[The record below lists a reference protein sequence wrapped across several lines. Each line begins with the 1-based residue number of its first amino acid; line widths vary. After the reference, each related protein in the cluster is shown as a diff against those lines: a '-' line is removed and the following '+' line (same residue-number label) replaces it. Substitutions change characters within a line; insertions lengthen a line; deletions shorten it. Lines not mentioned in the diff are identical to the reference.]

1 MPPGGGG
8 GGEAPT
14 PGTGDPR
21 HEQRMRLV
29 RKASELATRC
39 AVPVALS
46 DPAIDGVCEPL
57 RWPSMDKARDINNR
71 YKALPENGRRK
82 ISVGDAADLANQA
95 ATQPP
100 QGPAGG
106 GESASAANVAAAF
119 GAMPEDELRELL
131 RSIDCSLAAASHAI
145 QKAADEAEQKLSL
158 QRAGTLM
165 AVDSSSQDAVPP
177 IAAPMDMGDEVQG
190 AQPPPDRWNESRAV
204 HRPNRNGVAYE
215 AEQRRACALT
225 VDSQEDAAPPPPA
238 SGNGVADDGEYIN
251 LGGYM
256 IERNR
261 FEEIWREHAI
271 PPPQSLLPESL
282 PDDDGEPLRLWSFND
297 GERKTAARGRSKLAG
312 HLSPMP
318 RGGGGGEARV
328 TPAVA
333 GEQRRAALEMR
344 KERLVRKASS
354 LATRC
359 DVPVAVICPGVGA
372 GGEPTWWPSK
382 EEVWA
387 IATRYKSLPE
397 KDRRKHSVD
406 NASYRENQ
414 AAAKQGPGGGGGE
427 LAMAAAQVDGIAAM
441 PDKAADEAEQ
451 RLSLERAHAHAGA
464 LMVDSREDAA
474 PPPPPQAA
482 SGNGV
487 AYDGEYIN
495 LGGYMIEHNR
505 FEAIWREHAI
515 PPPQNLLPESL
526 PDDDGD
532 GGEPLRLWS
541 FDDGETR
548 WKKPL
553 RGGGDQSS
561 LDFCVDEILDKLVDF
576 RSTWR
581 D

>member
-1 MPPGGGG
+1 MPPGG

-14 PGTGDPR
+14 PVTGVAGDPR

-46 DPAIDGVCEPL
+46 GPAIGGVCEPL

-82 ISVGDAADLANQA
+82 ISVGDAADIANQA
-95 ATQPP
+95 ATQQP
-100 QGPAGG
+100 QGVPAG
-106 GESASAANVAAAF
+106 GESASAAGVAAAF
-119 GAMPEDELRELL
+119 GAMTEEELRELL

-165 AVDSSSQDAVPP
+165 AVDSSSQDAVSPH
-177 IAAPMDMGDEVQG
+177 AAPMDMGDEVQG
-190 AQPPPDRWNESRAV
+190 AQPPPDRWFEEEREPVICSKKKPEPCSA
-204 HRPNRNGVAYE
+204 PPP
-215 AEQRRACALT
+215 
-225 VDSQEDAAPPPPA
+225 PPPPA

-261 FEEIWREHAI
+261 FEAIWREHAI

-282 PDDDGEPLRLWSFND
+282 PDDDGEPLRLWSFD
-297 GERKTAARGRSKLAG
+297 AGERLEKTAQKKENGCEGKIKAHWTPHKEATSSFLFAKIKE
-312 HLSPMP
+312 
-318 RGGGGGEARV
+318 EAR
-328 TPAVA
+328 T
-333 GEQRRAALEMR
+333 GQWQEQN
-344 KERLVRKASS
+344 
-354 LATRC
+354 
-359 DVPVAVICPGVGA
+359 
-372 GGEPTWWPSK
+372 PTWWPSK

-441 PDKAADEAEQ
+441 PDVELLELLRSIDVSLAAASDTIQKAADEAEQ
-451 RLSLERAHAHAGA
+451 SVSLERAHAHAHAGA
-464 LMVDSREDAA
+464 LMVDSQEDAA
-474 PPPPPQAA
+474 PPPAA

-487 AYDGEYIN
+487 AYDGEHIN
-495 LGGYMIEHNR
+495 LGG
-505 FEAIWREHAI
+505 
-515 PPPQNLLPESL
+515 
-526 PDDDGD
+526 
-532 GGEPLRLWS
+532 
-541 FDDGETR
+541 
-548 WKKPL
+548 
-553 RGGGDQSS
+553 
-561 LDFCVDEILDKLVDF
+561 
-576 RSTWR
+576 
-581 D
+581 